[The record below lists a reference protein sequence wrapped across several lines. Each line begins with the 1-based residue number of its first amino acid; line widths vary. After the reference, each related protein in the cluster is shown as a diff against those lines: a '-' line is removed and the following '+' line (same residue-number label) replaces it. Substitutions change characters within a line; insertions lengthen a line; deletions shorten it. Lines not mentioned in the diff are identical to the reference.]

1 MNAYQLKFW
10 QPVKPNPDMAAK
22 NRDRPKG
29 SPARHRPTHL
39 SPFAAVVQQ
48 DPTCPHATCSTWGD
62 PKTAVAQVYR
72 DPRHFFNATYLT
84 AELKQLFKGVLGGLC
99 GEGQRIFSLG
109 ETGDISQT
117 FLGLYH
123 LVKYRPELRQVTQ
136 FLTLPNPQLVQVAG
150 LTNFDLE
157 IKSEMEVKPGLRI
170 FTPWGYL
177 AWQLG
182 GSFAYSL
189 VKIHDEQRVAP
200 SQYLLRQLMG
210 VRPTLLLVEDF
221 LDYVQNAIAILGID
235 DPFIPEILIFIEN
248 LIAVVEKSPYTVL
261 VYSLP
266 ATETNLL
273 TAVKNLLKPNCI
285 ETCREKAYSP
295 TGMASLTGQ
304 EYIAKKRQFPPRRL
318 KAFSK
323 SMQRRPHTDKIAK
336 NRQFSLRRL
345 KAFSKSMVRR
355 WEKARKN
362 QAKYLAE
369 LSEIKDKKPAIA
381 VFSLD
386 EHTYYVGSVSRSKPR
401 QKTSAKIAKIWKIK
415 SDRCPRIW
423 LLSSVGKNRNKLI
436 AENQPALNFV
446 SRLRQ
451 LNQIN
456 KSFYQFTS
464 KHWNS
469 KLSVFMPNFMPKY
482 FAQMQDLYISGILG
496 SDRSSCSINQPRNRW
511 HKLSEI
517 DVAFKAVIARSPPI
531 ILLN

>member
-10 QPVKPNPDMAAK
+10 QPVKPDPDIAAK

-29 SPARHRPTHL
+29 SPARHRDPHL
-39 SPFAAVVQQ
+39 SPFAAVVRQ
-48 DPTCPHATCSTWGD
+48 DPTCPH
-62 PKTAVAQVYR
+62 VYR

-109 ETGDISQT
+109 EMRDISQT

-123 LVKYRPELRQVTQ
+123 LTKYRPELRQVTQ
-136 FLTLPNPQLVQVAG
+136 FLTLPNPNFVQVAG

-157 IKSEMEVKPGLRI
+157 IKSGMEVKPGLRI

-248 LIAVVEKSPYTVL
+248 LMAVVEKSPYTVL

-266 ATETNLL
+266 ATETSLL
-273 TAVKNLLKPNCI
+273 NAVKTLINPSLMAS
-285 ETCREKAYSP
+285 CRGEAYRP
-295 TGMASLTGQ
+295 TGIASLTGQ
-304 EYIAKKRQFPPRRL
+304 ASLAKNRQFPPRRL

-323 SMQRRPHTDKIAK
+323 SMLRPIAG
-336 NRQFSLRRL
+336 NFGQNCQFSLRRL
-345 KAFSKSMVRR
+345 KAFSKSMVRG

-362 QAKYLAE
+362 QAKYPAE
-369 LSEIKDKKPAIA
+369 LSEIKDKKQAIA

-386 EHTYYVGSVSRSKPR
+386 EHTYYSRSVSRSKRR
-401 QKTSAKIAKIWKIK
+401 QKKPAKIAKIWKIK
-415 SDRCPRIW
+415 SDRTPRIW
-423 LLSSVGKNRNKLI
+423 LSYSPVKKRNKSIL
-436 AENQPALNFV
+436 ENQPYLNFV

-451 LNQIN
+451 LNYIS
-456 KSFYQFTS
+456 KPFYQLIH
-464 KHWNS
+464 KHSDSN
-469 KLSVFMPNFMPKY
+469 LSVFMPKFFVRIFRP
-482 FAQMQDLYISGILG
+482 YISGILG
-496 SDRSSCSINQPRNRW
+496 SDRSNSFINQPLDRC

-517 DVAFKAVIARSPPI
+517 DVAFKAVIARSPPK
-531 ILLN
+531 

>member
-1 MNAYQLKFW
+1 MTIALPMNAYQLKFW
-10 QPVKPNPDMAAK
+10 QPVKPDPDIAAK
-22 NRDRPKG
+22 NRDSRKG
-29 SPARHRPTHL
+29 SAARHRDTHL
-39 SPFAAVVQQ
+39 SSFAAVVRQ
-48 DPTCPHATCSTWGD
+48 DPTCP
-62 PKTAVAQVYR
+62 QFYR
-72 DPRHFFNATYLT
+72 DPHHFFNATYLT

-99 GEGQRIFSLG
+99 GEGQRIFSL
-109 ETGDISQT
+109 ERSGDISQT
-117 FLGLYH
+117 FLALYH

-136 FLTLPNPQLVQVAG
+136 FLTLPNPKLVQVAG

-157 IKSEMEVKPGLRI
+157 IKSGMEIKPGLRI

-200 SQYLLRQLMG
+200 SQYLLRQLLG

-273 TAVKNLLKPNCI
+273 TAVKNLLNPNLI
-285 ETCREKAYSP
+285 VNRRGEAF
-295 TGMASLTGQ
+295 GQ
-304 EYIAKKRQFPPRRL
+304 ESMGKTQQFSPRML
-318 KAFSK
+318 
-323 SMQRRPHTDKIAK
+323 RPHTNKIAK
-336 NRQFSLRRL
+336 NRQFSLR
-345 KAFSKSMVRR
+345 MVRR

-362 QAKYLAE
+362 QAKYTSE
-369 LSEIKDKKPAIA
+369 TSEIKEKKQAIA

-386 EHTYYVGSVSRSKPR
+386 EHTYYSPSVLRSKPR
-401 QKTSAKIAKIWKIK
+401 QKTPAKIWRLK

-423 LLSSVGKNRNKLI
+423 LSYSPVKKRNKFI
-436 AENQPALNFV
+436 IENQPYLNFV
-446 SRLRQ
+446 SILRQ
-451 LNQIN
+451 LNYIN
-456 KSFYQFTS
+456 KPLYQLIS
-464 KHWNS
+464 KHWDG
-469 KLSVFMPNFMPKY
+469 KLSVFMPKSFVRIFRP
-482 FAQMQDLYISGILG
+482 YISGILG
-496 SDRSSCSINQPRNRW
+496 SDRSNRSINKPLERC

-517 DVAFKAVIARSPPI
+517 DVAFKEVIARSPPKYYPYGVI
-531 ILLN
+531 PGGRETGTKAVDIRS